1 MIKKIFH
8 LLVGYNYKKIYFLLL
23 SILILSILEMISIGS
38 LLPIISSLITE
49 NTSEIFLYQKT
60 QNYFGI
66 TNIQE
71 YVIFISLTIALIFII
86 KFLFSAAVVIYSNK
100 VLLDIKQFLSEK
112 LIIRY
117 TNQSYTWHSNNNKT
131 YFLNLL
137 TNELSGFTL
146 NTLNALIYFIID
158 IFILIAIIIVL
169 FFINFTLFIYIS
181 LLAILTIFFINKFS
195 KKFSYLYGVERIKM
209 SNILMKHLNESLSG
223 IKEIILY
230 SSEKF
235 VSKIFL
241 DNSLK
246 LSKSIS
252 KHLNSMEIIRYFIE
266 LIGVFLVLA
275 ILLKIFLDS
284 SIAKVKLIE
293 TLGIY
298 IIALFKLLPILN
310 RLSTYSQ
317 RIRNGLVSAEK
328 IKTFLNTT
336 EQKIKQKNNIDF
348 NGTIELKNISY
359 KYPGQKKLILN
370 NINFKIEKNQIVGI
384 IGKSGEGKTTLTNI
398 LMGLLTPSS
407 GNIFI
412 DGKDMEE
419 NNLSISYKTS
429 FLSQIFFSIDAN
441 IPDNIVLSDK
451 KINFSNLRYAIRN
464 SMLKS
469 DIANK
474 KLSLKMYLGD
484 SVKNLSGGQL
494 QKINIARAMYRK
506 PKLLIMDEPT
516 SALDIESQKKMADI
530 LLKLKKQM
538 TIIII
543 SHNYEFLVNFDKI
556 YELKS
561 NNLTLIK
568 NIK

>member
-66 TNIQE
+66 INIQE

>member
-412 DGKDMEE
+412 DGKDMEQ

>member
-1 MIKKIFH
+1 MIKEIFS
-8 LLVGYNYKKIYFLLL
+8 LLVGYNYKKIYFLIL
-23 SILILSILEMISIGS
+23 SISTLSILEMISIGS
-38 LLPIISSLITE
+38 LLPIISSLTTE
-49 NTSEIFLYQKT
+49 NTSEIFLYQAS

-71 YVIFISLTIALIFII
+71 YVIFISITIGLIFII
-86 KFLFSAAVVIYSNK
+86 KFIFSATVVIYSNN
-100 VLLDIKQFLSEK
+100 VLIDIKQFLSEK

-131 YFLNLL
+131 YFLNLI
-137 TNELSGFTL
+137 TNELSGFAL
-146 NTLNALIYFIID
+146 NTLSAAIYFIID
-158 IFILIAIIIVL
+158 IFILIAVITVL
-169 FFINFTLFIYIS
+169 FFINLKLFIYIF
-181 LLAILTIFFINKFS
+181 LLTVLTIFFINKFS
-195 KKFSYLYGVERIKM
+195 KKFSYSYGVERTKM
-209 SNILMKHLNESLSG
+209 SNIMMKHLNESLSG

-230 SSEKF
+230 SSGKF
-235 VSKIFL
+235 ISKTFL

-246 LSKSIS
+246 LSKSTS
-252 KHLNSMEIIRYFIE
+252 RHLNSMEIIRYLIE

-275 ILLKIFLDS
+275 ILIKIFFDPN
-284 SIAKVKLIE
+284 IAKVKIIE

-348 NGTIELKNISY
+348 NSIIELKNISY
-359 KYPGQKKLILN
+359 KYPSQKKLTLD
-370 NINFKIEKNQIVGI
+370 NINFEIKKNQIVGI

-398 LMGLLTPSS
+398 LMGLLSPLS

-412 DGKDMEE
+412 DGKNMIE
-419 NNLSISYKTS
+419 NNLSISNKTS

-474 KLSLKMYLGD
+474 KLRLKMHMGD

-506 PKLLIMDEPT
+506 PQLLIMDEPT
-516 SALDIESQKKMADI
+516 SALDIESQKKLANN

-556 YELKS
+556 YELK
-561 NNLTLIK
+561 NNKLELIK
-568 NIK
+568 NIA

>member
-1 MIKKIFH
+1 
-8 LLVGYNYKKIYFLLL
+8 
-23 SILILSILEMISIGS
+23 
-38 LLPIISSLITE
+38 
-49 NTSEIFLYQKT
+49 
-60 QNYFGI
+60 
-66 TNIQE
+66 
-71 YVIFISLTIALIFII
+71 
-86 KFLFSAAVVIYSNK
+86 
-100 VLLDIKQFLSEK
+100 
-112 LIIRY
+112 
-117 TNQSYTWHSNNNKT
+117 
-131 YFLNLL
+131 
-137 TNELSGFTL
+137 
-146 NTLNALIYFIID
+146 
-158 IFILIAIIIVL
+158 
-169 FFINFTLFIYIS
+169 
-181 LLAILTIFFINKFS
+181 
-195 KKFSYLYGVERIKM
+195 
-209 SNILMKHLNESLSG
+209 
-223 IKEIILY
+223 
-230 SSEKF
+230 
-235 VSKIFL
+235 
-241 DNSLK
+241 
-246 LSKSIS
+246 
-252 KHLNSMEIIRYFIE
+252 MEIIRYLIE

-275 ILLKIFLDS
+275 ILIKIFFDPN
-284 SIAKVKLIE
+284 IAKVKIIE

-348 NGTIELKNISY
+348 NSIIELKNISY
-359 KYPGQKKLILN
+359 KYPSQKKLTLD
-370 NINFKIEKNQIVGI
+370 NINFEIKKNQIVGI

-398 LMGLLTPSS
+398 LMGLLSPLS

-412 DGKDMEE
+412 DGKDMIE
-419 NNLSISYKTS
+419 NNLSISNKTS

-474 KLSLKMYLGD
+474 KLRLKMHMGD

-506 PKLLIMDEPT
+506 PQLLIMDEPT
-516 SALDIESQKKMADI
+516 SALDIESQKKLANN

-556 YELKS
+556 YELK
-561 NNLTLIK
+561 NNKLELIK
-568 NIK
+568 NIA

>member
-1 MIKKIFH
+1 
-8 LLVGYNYKKIYFLLL
+8 
-23 SILILSILEMISIGS
+23 
-38 LLPIISSLITE
+38 
-49 NTSEIFLYQKT
+49 
-60 QNYFGI
+60 
-66 TNIQE
+66 
-71 YVIFISLTIALIFII
+71 
-86 KFLFSAAVVIYSNK
+86 
-100 VLLDIKQFLSEK
+100 
-112 LIIRY
+112 
-117 TNQSYTWHSNNNKT
+117 
-131 YFLNLL
+131 
-137 TNELSGFTL
+137 
-146 NTLNALIYFIID
+146 
-158 IFILIAIIIVL
+158 
-169 FFINFTLFIYIS
+169 
-181 LLAILTIFFINKFS
+181 
-195 KKFSYLYGVERIKM
+195 
-209 SNILMKHLNESLSG
+209 
-223 IKEIILY
+223 
-230 SSEKF
+230 
-235 VSKIFL
+235 
-241 DNSLK
+241 
-246 LSKSIS
+246 
-252 KHLNSMEIIRYFIE
+252 
-266 LIGVFLVLA
+266 
-275 ILLKIFLDS
+275 
-284 SIAKVKLIE
+284 
-293 TLGIY
+293 
-298 IIALFKLLPILN
+298 
-310 RLSTYSQ
+310 
-317 RIRNGLVSAEK
+317 
-328 IKTFLNTT
+328 
-336 EQKIKQKNNIDF
+336 
-348 NGTIELKNISY
+348 
-359 KYPGQKKLILN
+359 
-370 NINFKIEKNQIVGI
+370 
-384 IGKSGEGKTTLTNI
+384 
-398 LMGLLTPSS
+398 MGLLTPSS